1 MLGRGAGRH
10 GLFAGTAQPWAAL
23 VAYVCS
29 TVACVRQVSASGLR
43 RNIHRLL
50 DEVLES
56 GEPLE
61 IPRRGRVLR
70 VVAEATASKTAAMRG
85 NPHALTGDP
94 DDVVPVD
101 WSPSWA
107 RQG

>member
-1 MLGRGAGRH
+1 M
-10 GLFAGTAQPWAAL
+10 
-23 VAYVCS
+23 AY
-29 TVACVRQVSASGLR
+29 VRQVTVSELHQ
-43 RNIHRLL
+43 NIYRLL

-70 VVAEATASKTAAMRG
+70 VVPEAALSKTAAIRG

-94 DDVVPVD
+94 DDIVHMD

-107 RQG
+107 REG